1 MVKNRLKLIVRLGIS
16 LLLVGYLTFKVQWTP
31 LLHALRQVDPLLY
44 IASTL
49 LTAAASF
56 FLACKYHLLIRD
68 SVISHSIGY
77 LIKVNFISR
86 FYALFLPS
94 AVGAQAVRWY
104 KVTRNQNGRSFF
116 LAATLF
122 ERLTFVF
129 TLLLFGS
136 IPLLAYSSP
145 STIASLRVQIFPVVI
160 VSLIFICIAVCYF
173 VFPAMHHFINAGIA
187 RIISLFWNSRN
198 VPDLL
203 NNFSLNKTGPSLFI
217 YMLALSFAW
226 QILFLSRMFVLFK
239 AASIP
244 LNFIDVAWMGSLVL
258 LLQVL
263 PISFAG
269 IGVREGAYAYL
280 LTLYGF
286 QPEKGVLIGIL
297 FFSQMLILAG
307 IGGMLEA
314 MEK

>member
-1 MVKNRLKLIVRLGIS
+1 MVKNKLKLIVRVGIS

-31 LLHALRQVDPLLY
+31 LLHAMRQVDLLLY

-49 LTAAASF
+49 LPVAASF

-68 SVISHSIGY
+68 SIISHSIRY

-86 FYALFLPS
+86 FYALFLPA

-129 TLLLFGS
+129 MLLLFGS
-136 IPLLAYSSP
+136 IPLLLYLSHAK
-145 STIASLRVQIFPVVI
+145 IASLRMQILPVLI
-160 VSLIFICIAVCYF
+160 VSFIIICIAVCYF
-173 VFPAMHHFINAGIA
+173 VFPTIHHFVNAGIA
-187 RIISLFWNSRN
+187 RIISFFWNNRS
-198 VPDLL
+198 VTHFLD
-203 NNFSLNKTGPSLFI
+203 NFSLQKTEPSLLM

-286 QPEKGVLIGIL
+286 QPEKGILIGIL

-307 IGGMLEA
+307 IGGVLEA
-314 MEK
+314 LEK